1 MLLLCLTEMPHHLF
15 NGKDFDIVTKK
26 EKEELERK
34 QQRSSKTKSII
45 IILVVLIIA
54 FIAFFL
60 FKEGFIPFGKEE
72 SSVSDPTNSVSD
84 MIDNSDNESN
94 QTSNSKTE
102 DENTSDEPTSDET
115 TSNEDEKP
123 NHNDGSVYS
132 ASLPLTIDDAL
143 AILNS
148 RYGSGYRINM
158 STSGS
163 GYHNFAVFKDD
174 ERYATVSV
182 NLSTGDATET
192 IMDTGNQ
199 TKFNLLK

>member
-1 MLLLCLTEMPHHLF
+1 M
-15 NGKDFDIVTKK
+15 TKK

-34 QQRSSKTKSII
+34 QRKSSKIKSII
-45 IILVVLIIA
+45 ILILVVLIIA

-72 SSVSDPTNSVSD
+72 SSDPTNSVSD
-84 MIDNSDNESN
+84 IIDNSDGSNSDNESS

-102 DENTSDEPTSDET
+102 DESTSEEPSSDENTA
-115 TSNEDEKP
+115 NEEEKP

-148 RYGSGYRINM
+148 RYGKDYRINM
-158 STSGS
+158 STSGN
-163 GYHNFAVFKDD
+163 GYNNFAVFKDD

-182 NLSTGDATET
+182 NLSTGDATEIIT
-192 IMDTGNQ
+192 ESGNQ